1 MMCGIMATPKY
12 LPLPPRQT
20 AALIRAISPDRLA
33 MYLSAASGDQDRA
46 VALYLWDRDL
56 AAAMFSDIA
65 ILEVALRN
73 ALNDALNSTY
83 GPEWYTKDIGLD
95 DRSRAALAAAWNP
108 MPKAIRTQGRLVSR
122 LMFGFWEQLLNTGG
136 YVGKEPQAFKM
147 NYEDLW
153 RAGLS
158 QAFRGGRHEAR
169 AAQARF
175 SRDWTSG
182 IVVAV
187 KAIRN
192 RAAHHEPFLLGVPLP
207 GQKDQHGHPLR
218 LSASEAHEKYMQLGR
233 MLDRSLAQWLRKTST
248 VADLIVARP

>member
-1 MMCGIMATPKY
+1 MA
-12 LPLPPRQT
+12 
-20 AALIRAISPDRLA
+20 
-33 MYLSAASGDQDRA
+33 
-46 VALYLWDRDL
+46 V
-56 AAAMFSDIA
+56 AMFSDIA
-65 ILEVALRN
+65 IVEVALRN
-73 ALNDALNSTY
+73 ALNDALVSMY
-83 GPEWYTKDIGLD
+83 GPDWYSKDIGLD

-108 MPKAIRTQGRLVSR
+108 MPKAIRTQGRLVSH

-158 QAFRGGRHEAR
+158 KAFRGGRQEAH

-207 GQKDQHGHPLR
+207 GQKDQHGNPLR
-218 LSASEAHEKYMQLGR
+218 LSASDAHERYMQLCR

-248 VADLIVARP
+248 VPDLILAKP